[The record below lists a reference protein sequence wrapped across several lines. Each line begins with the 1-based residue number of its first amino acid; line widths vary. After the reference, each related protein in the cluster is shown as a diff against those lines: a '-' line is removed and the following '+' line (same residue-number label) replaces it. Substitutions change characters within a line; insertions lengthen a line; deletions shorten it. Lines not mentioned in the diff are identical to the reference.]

1 MISYHDI
8 AFSGDALGGFQKC
21 KALYEDH
28 LTHLTCWVNLTLA
41 ILSAVQGYHFSYLAL
56 QHNHV
61 IVVNYLKLK
70 QSFRQM
76 VAVQLE
82 VTEPTAHVNPVMW
95 LHLQMILSW
104 KRSVLQ
110 HMTPCGRVYQGYI
123 M

>member
-8 AFSGDALGGFQKC
+8 AFSGDALGGFKKY

-82 VTEPTAHVNPVMW
+82 VTEHTTHANLVLG
-95 LHLQMILSW
+95 LHLQQYSLW
-104 KRSVLQ
+104 QPTV
-110 HMTPCGRVYQGYI
+110 HGRVHLGYI